1 MLINTSFC
9 ISLNKNFEDNTQ
21 LPLQHKFSILGMDI
35 ESVTKAA
42 SLKLGILKKVRRI
55 FSPKHLCLL

>member
-21 LPLQHKFSILGMDI
+21 LPLQHKFSII